1 MIEGEERSR
10 APPPSDQVSQPIIT
24 MLKNFSCTDKHD
36 MAVFFNLFQNLR
48 RLYSSPVWRRHQRV
62 GSEMTSSYAQR
73 SCAIQEWKICIMPIL
88 TVTWILHVLVSF
100 IDLLINWLS
109 HFGVGLK
116 EISWLNF
123 CCNGRQHQFL
133 FFFEKIDSADCL
145 ILYFLLKAAMDTQEG
160 EGQQPADPQPAD
172 PAVEEQGMEHW
183 PLT

>member
-48 RLYSSPVWRRHQRV
+48 RLYSSPVWRCHQRV

-73 SCAIQEWKICIMPIL
+73 SCAIQEWKIFIMPIL

-133 FFFEKIDSADCL
+133 IFFEKNDFADCL
-145 ILYFLLKAAMDTQEG
+145 ILYFSWRLLWIHKKGRDNSPRIPSLLT
-160 EGQQPADPQPAD
+160 
-172 PAVEEQGMEHW
+172 
-183 PLT
+183 PL